1 MLKKIFASLKA
12 TDSHTIVSWIGVCLI
27 ALLAFNFG
35 GARQQTI
42 SMILAGL
49 IFVVG
54 IYLFLDKKET
64 ERSPLLPL
72 TIFFLPLGVLT
83 LLTIVS
89 FFWISL
95 GKSSIILNILSA
107 LGFVGAILIGMDL
120 RKSPKMP
127 KHAMAYA
134 IMAGLLLLTLA
145 NLIASLSDYGF
156 FYMSRYKGMVYFID
170 GVKQEISKE
179 MAILD
184 GFTVAYVSPEYGSL
198 PLFLLASTLCASL
211 FIKPKEEKVFFC
223 GGLIAGGIGLLSL
236 VLLGNVYALILLV
249 PVYFLAAILRF
260 FVKGKKVPLWE
271 RIIAIILLLAVFVLV
286 LFVIVVAAKGNNIY
300 ASSKLLSKIFN
311 NGKLLQGVNRTINAV
326 LGQGSWLRVL
336 LGMPAYDV
344 MNFAEIGSSTS
355 LTVSDWMGKDV
366 AWTSFN
372 LHTFEFS
379 ALMETGIV
387 GFFSLAV
394 FMVFLFPMFSR
405 YIRSEEGISGD
416 RYIYLA
422 LVLSFFLYQSFM
434 SDALPFIEI
443 TTYVSPFVLNPTFML
458 ILSIVG
464 YAYTPSPLF
473 MKKERKYE
481 A

>member
-1 MLKKIFASLKA
+1 MLKKFFASLKA
-12 TDSHTIVSWIGVCLI
+12 MDSHTIVSWIGVCLI

-35 GARQQTI
+35 GSRQQTI

-49 IFVVG
+49 LFIVG

-64 ERSPLLPL
+64 ERKPLLPL
-72 TIFFLPLGVLT
+72 TVFFLPLGVFA
-83 LLTIVS
+83 LLSIVS

-107 LGFVGAILIGMDL
+107 LGFVGAILIGTDL
-120 RKSPKMP
+120 RKSAKMP
-127 KHAMAYA
+127 KHVLAYA

-145 NLIASLSDYGF
+145 NLIASLADYGF
-156 FYMSRYKGMVYFID
+156 FYLSRYKGMVYFVD

-179 MAILD
+179 MAVLD
-184 GFTVAYVSPEYGSL
+184 GFLVAYVSPEYGSL
-198 PLFLLASTLCASL
+198 PLFLLASTLCGLL
-211 FIKPKEEKVFFC
+211 FIKPKEEKAFFYSVLVA
-223 GGLIAGGIGLLSL
+223 GGLGLLSL

-249 PVYFLAAILRF
+249 PIYLLVVLLRF

-271 RIIAIILLLAVFVLV
+271 KIVALALLLAVAALV
-286 LFVIVVAAKGNNIY
+286 LFVVVVAAKGNNIY

-311 NGKLLQGVNRTINAV
+311 NAKLLQGVNRTINVV

-336 LGMPAYDV
+336 LGMPVYEVA
-344 MNFAEIGSSTS
+344 NFGEIGSSTS

-366 AWTSFN
+366 SWTSFN

-379 ALMETGIV
+379 ALMETGII
-387 GFFSLAV
+387 GFLALAT

-405 YIRSEEGISGD
+405 YIRSEEGVLGD
-416 RYIYLA
+416 RYIHLA

-434 SDALPFIEI
+434 SDALPFVEI
-443 TTYVSPFVLNPTFML
+443 TSYVSPFILNPIFML
-458 ILSIVG
+458 VLAVIG
-464 YAYTPSPLF
+464 YAYSPNPLL
-473 MKKERKYE
+473 MKGGKYE
-481 A
+481 TK